1 MTEVA
6 FHFNLADKLGY
17 TCRLLRKMA
26 GRGVEAVVVAEEQDL
41 ATLDTLLWTF
51 SPLDFVPHCRAQ
63 ARDHVLALTPTVLTA
78 SLDAMAARAGH
89 APTVVNLAPG
99 VPQGFEKF
107 ERLIELV
114 GGDDEDR
121 AAARQRWKHY
131 KDRGYAITR
140 HDLASSEAGH
150 AA

>member
-6 FHFNLADKLGY
+6 FHFNLTDKLGY
-17 TCRLLRKMA
+17 TCRLLRKMG
-26 GRGVEAVVVAEEQDL
+26 GRGVQAVVVAEEREL
-41 ATLDTLLWTF
+41 AALDTLLWTF
-51 SPLDFVPHCRAQ
+51 SPLDFVPHCRVSAKEN
-63 ARDHVLALTPTVLTA
+63 VLALTPAVLTA
-78 SLDAMAARAGH
+78 RLDAVAVRAGRS
-89 APTVVNLAPG
+89 PTVVNLSPG
-99 VPQGFEKF
+99 VPEGFEKF

-114 GGDDEDR
+114 GGDDLDR

-140 HDLASSEAGH
+140 HDLASTEAGH